1 MRTDSPH
8 PSASGPERSGWV
20 ADEPALLTSTD
31 SAVDSRLLE
40 GSLRQAGIPYDM
52 KMHNDKGITRVFM
65 GTSPLGA
72 DFYVPSRLLAR
83 ARECIPGAEQ
93 PEETAPSAA
102 GPTAQESS
110 PDRRRHSPA
119 AAVTAL
125 VLVGALLALY
135 SLDAVLEWFR
145 RLLGF

>member
-1 MRTDSPH
+1 MGTDSPH
-8 PSASGPERSGWV
+8 PSGSGPERSGWV
-20 ADEPALLTSTD
+20 DDEPALLTSTD

-72 DFYVPSRLLAR
+72 DFYVPSRLLAH

-93 PEETAPSAA
+93 PEGAAPARPPA
-102 GPTAQESS
+102 PEPP
-110 PDRRRHSPA
+110 PDRRRHPLA

-125 VLVGALLALY
+125 ALVGALLALY

>member
-1 MRTDSPH
+1 MGTDSPH
-8 PSASGPERSGWV
+8 PSGSGPARTGWV
-20 ADEPALLTSTD
+20 DDEPAFLTATD

-40 GSLRQAGIPYDM
+40 GSLREAGIPFDT

-83 ARECIPGAEQ
+83 ARECIPGASQ
-93 PEETAPSAA
+93 TDAPAPAGSPTPEP
-102 GPTAQESS
+102 
-110 PDRRRHSPA
+110 PA
-119 AAVTAL
+119 ARPHHLLAAVVTAL
-125 VLVGALLALY
+125 ALVGALLALY